1 MIHFIRFNVVGVL
14 GFALQ
19 SGALFALTH
28 REHPLGYLAATAA
41 AVELAVLNNFV
52 WHQRWT
58 WSDRP
63 SATTGETL
71 RRLAKFNITNGAVS
85 ITGNLV
91 LMSIL
96 VFSRRS
102 NRVLCEQESAES
114 VAAKGFVDPTGSFSI
129 SHLTFFIRHLL
140 YLFSVAS
147 CLFVDRPLG

>member
-19 SGALFALTH
+19 TGALFVLTH
-28 REHPLGYLAATAA
+28 GPRPVGYLAATAV

-58 WSDRP
+58 WKDRP

-71 RRLAKFNITNGAVS
+71 RRLVKFNITNGAVS

-91 LMSIL
+91 FMSLL
-96 VFSRRS
+96 VGRFGLPITGA
-102 NRVLCEQESAES
+102 NVLS
-114 VAAKGFVDPTGSFSI
+114 VAACSI
-129 SHLTFFIRHLL
+129 CNFFLADRIAF
-140 YLFSVAS
+140 YVESVRAE
-147 CLFVDRPLG
+147 G

>member
-1 MIHFIRFNVVGVL
+1 MPTRTTRSPLMIHLIKFNAVGAL

-19 SGALFALTH
+19 SGALFVFTH
-28 REHPLGYLAATAA
+28 NTYRVSYLLATAA
-41 AVELAVLNNFV
+41 AVELAVLHNFV

-63 SATTGETL
+63 SSTTGETL

-96 VFSRRS
+96 VGRLGLPITGA
-102 NRVLCEQESAES
+102 NVLS
-114 VAAKGFVDPTGSFSI
+114 VAACSIFNFILADRIAFVPALAVDPS
-129 SHLTFFIRHLL
+129 
-140 YLFSVAS
+140 
-147 CLFVDRPLG
+147 LG

>member
-19 SGALFALTH
+19 TGALFVLTH
-28 REHPLGYLAATAA
+28 GPRPVGYLLATAA

-58 WSDRP
+58 WRDRP

-71 RRLAKFNITNGAVS
+71 RRLVKFNVTNGAVS

-91 LMSIL
+91 FMIL
-96 VFSRRS
+96 LVGRFGLPITGA
-102 NRVLCEQESAES
+102 NVLS
-114 VAAKGFVDPTGSFSI
+114 VAACSI
-129 SHLTFFIRHLL
+129 CNFFLADRIAF
-140 YLFSVAS
+140 YVESVRAE
-147 CLFVDRPLG
+147 G